1 MYKVCSKICYFWL
14 TLIKPEK
21 ATRLKRKFI
30 TNLLLL
36 LFLNVL
42 IKPFWIF
49 GIDRTVQN
57 IVGHESYGLYF
68 SLLSFSMILN
78 IFLDLG
84 ITNFNNK
91 NIAQHQH
98 LLKKHISNIIGIK
111 FILAGVYALV
121 CTVAAL
127 IIGFKDVEIH
137 LLIFLVL
144 NQFLI
149 SFTLYLRSN
158 ISGLHLFRTDS
169 LLSVLDRSLM
179 IAICS
184 ILLFTNIT
192 GHQFRIE
199 WFVYAQSAAY
209 LMTSIITF
217 GVLLAHSGKI
227 KFNFNR
233 RFFMVFLKKS
243 YPYAFLIL
251 LMSFYNRIDSVM
263 LKQMLPNGHEQ
274 AGIYA
279 YAFRLL
285 DAVSMFGVLFAGLL
299 LPIFARMIRHKQ
311 EIGSM
316 VQIAFL
322 LLIVPALIISLS
334 TGFYNL
340 EIMNLLTTN
349 PDQISAS
356 DIQLS
361 ASILRLLMV
370 SFLGIATTYIF
381 GTLLTAN
388 GSIRQLNWMAL
399 VGMGINVGLN
409 LILIPE
415 MQAYGSAWAS
425 LATQLFTALAQTILA
440 VIFLKLTI
448 NYRVIAKLVLFIAFV
463 FLAGILSK
471 QISNWVLG
479 YFIMITVSALFAF
492 LIRLINLKALSEI
505 IQNK

>member
-1 MYKVCSKICYFWL
+1 M
-14 TLIKPEK
+14 
-21 ATRLKRKFI
+21 KRKFI

-84 ITNFNNK
+84 ITNYNNK

-98 LLKKHISNIIGIK
+98 LLKKHISNIVGIK
-111 FILAGVYALV
+111 FILAGFYAVV
-121 CTVAAL
+121 CTIAAL

-158 ISGLHLFRTDS
+158 ISGLHLFSTDS

-179 IAICS
+179 IIICS
-184 ILLFTNIT
+184 VLLFTNVI
-192 GHQFRIE
+192 GHTFRIE
-199 WFVYAQSAAY
+199 WFVYAQTAAY
-209 LMTSIITF
+209 LITTLITF
-217 GVLLAHSGKI
+217 GVVLLHTGRI
-227 KFNFNR
+227 KLNLDWK
-233 RFFMVFLKKS
+233 FFRVFLKKS
-243 YPYAFLIL
+243 YPYALLVL

-263 LKQMLPNGHEQ
+263 LKQMLPNGQEQ

-299 LPIFARMIRHKQ
+299 LPIFARMIKKKQ

-316 VQIAFL
+316 VQISFL
-322 LLIVPALIISLS
+322 LLFVPSLIISMS
-334 TGFYNL
+334 TGFYNF

-349 PDQISAS
+349 PDQISLS
-356 DIQLS
+356 DIELS
-361 ASILRLLMV
+361 ASVLRLLMV
-370 SFLGIATTYIF
+370 SFLGVATTYIF

-399 VGMGINVGLN
+399 AGMTINIGLN
-409 LILIPE
+409 LLLIPQ
-415 MQAYGSAWAS
+415 MQALGSAWAS

-440 VIFLKLTI
+440 VIFLRLRI
-448 NYRVIAKLVLFIAFV
+448 NYLVIARLFLFIAFV
-463 FLAGILSK
+463 FLAGMLTKEINTWYMGYLVMILAS
-471 QISNWVLG
+471 
-479 YFIMITVSALFAF
+479 MLFAF
-492 LIRLINLKALSEI
+492 LIKLINLKALSGI
-505 IQNK
+505 IRNE